1 MTPDDAPNV
10 SEPHPR
16 PTVGAAAPAG
26 RFERWLALPSRQVA
40 VALTAGAVVAL
51 LSATQLY
58 LNWRSQGFDVGFQR
72 LVMAEGVEW
81 GLWALF
87 VPVVVALDRRLDEL
101 SAARAIVAH
110 GAVAVGW
117 FLLLNLALAVLTRLA
132 DPAATAPLG
141 RIYLDRAL
149 LRLPSALAVYL
160 FVVGALRLVKSL
172 VRQERLRRGLAE
184 AQLRNLR
191 AQIQPHFLFNTLH
204 TAASLVRSDDREG
217 AVHTLVGLSDL
228 LRRSLH
234 HAERDEVPLCEEIS
248 FLRKYLDI
256 QRARFGETLDARV
269 RVESGLETAR
279 VPFLLLQ
286 PLVENGIR
294 HGLDLDAGPGRVSV
308 AIRRRGARLGI
319 VVEDNGG
326 AREGDQPPERRGEH
340 GAGRSGLGVGLDN
353 VRGRLAALYGADHRL
368 AFRTARRGGT
378 RVEIEIPFRTFDDG

>member
-1 MTPDDAPNV
+1 V
-10 SEPHPR
+10 
-16 PTVGAAAPAG
+16 G

-40 VALTAGAVVAL
+40 VALTAAALVAL

-58 LNWRSQGFDVGFQR
+58 LNWRSQGFDVGFPR
-72 LVMAEGVEW
+72 LLVAEGVEW

-101 SAARAIVAH
+101 SVTRAAVVH

-117 FLLLNLALAVLTRLA
+117 FLVLNLALALLTRFT
-132 DPAATAPLG
+132 DPSATAPLG

-149 LRLPSALAVYL
+149 LRLPSTLAVYL

-204 TAASLVRSDDREG
+204 TAASLVRSDDRDG

-234 HAERDEVPLCEEIS
+234 HAEQDEVPLCEEIS

-256 QRARFGETLDARV
+256 QRARFGETLHARV
-269 RVESGLETAR
+269 RVASGLESAR

-286 PLVENGIR
+286 PLVENAIR
-294 HGLDLDAGPGRVSV
+294 HGLDLDAGPGRVTV
-308 AIRRRGARLGI
+308 AIRPSGACLAI
-319 VVEDNGG
+319 VVEDSGG
-326 AREGDQPPERRGEH
+326 EGDGDPSRKRPGSHGPEGN
-340 GAGRSGLGVGLDN
+340 GLGVGLDN

-368 AFRTARRGGT
+368 EFRTAPRGGT
-378 RVEIEIPFRTFDDG
+378 RVEIEIPLRTDDRG